1 MDMNEQDV
9 PDKFLVTAYGDGGF
23 RILGERYDGS
33 ILVTP
38 KQVLP
43 WAADAKTDFATMD
56 IGLFKELSGDVDIL
70 LIGTGEV
77 HMALPSAARQELQD
91 SGISVDFMTTGSACR
106 TFNVLQA
113 EGRPVAVALIA
124 ID

>member
-1 MDMNEQDV
+1 MDMKEQDV

-23 RILGERYDGS
+23 RILGERYEGS

-38 KQVLP
+38 DQVLP
-43 WAADAKTDFATMD
+43 WAADANTDFATLD
-56 IGLFKELSGDVDIL
+56 ISLFKELSGQMDIL
-70 LIGTGEV
+70 LIGTGEA
-77 HMALPSAARQELQD
+77 HKALPLAIRQELQD
-91 SGISVDFMTTGSACR
+91 SGISVDFMATGPACR